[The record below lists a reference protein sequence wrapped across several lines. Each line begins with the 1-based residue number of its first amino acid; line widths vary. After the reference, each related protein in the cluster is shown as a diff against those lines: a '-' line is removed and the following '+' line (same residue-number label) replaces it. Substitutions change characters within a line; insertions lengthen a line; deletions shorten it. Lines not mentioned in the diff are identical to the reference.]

1 MMLGFHTK
9 QLLARGTE
17 VALFDYALAAKELL
31 GHEVQIF
38 VPAESRRVVPAV
50 KQRFEEHFELMLYDE
65 TRSIACDALYV
76 IKRGRPGRITEA
88 IPELVHAFD
97 DGSFPHGYR
106 YAVVSDW
113 VSRHAKRKVGLP
125 GGRVLEIP
133 RLLKPA
139 VVPHI
144 VSLPDVDDDLRAEL
158 GIPEDAVVF
167 GRHGGLGNF
176 DLEFVQDA
184 VRAVLDERSDVWFV
198 FLNVHRFSE
207 HARILHLPEVVDRA
221 DVRRFVNTCD
231 YMLHAHRYGETFGLA
246 VAEFAFVGAPVL
258 TFLGS
263 PLTGHFDLLPDG
275 MLLGYKTYDDVLAHL
290 SRLPRRTEPADSSV
304 RLNYSRESI
313 MAQFDRTFL
322 R

>member
-1 MMLGFHTK
+1 MVLGFHTK

-31 GHEVQIF
+31 GHEVRIS
-38 VPAESRRVVPAV
+38 VPADSRRVVPAV
-50 KQRFEEHFELMLYDE
+50 KRRFEEHFELMLYDD

-97 DGSFPHGYR
+97 DGSFPHGHR

-113 VSRHAKRKVGLP
+113 VSRCAKRKFELP

-133 RLLKPA
+133 RVIKPP

-144 VSLPDVDDDLRAEL
+144 VSLPDVDEDMRAEL
-158 GIPEDAVVF
+158 GIPGDAVVF

-184 VRAVLDERSDVWFV
+184 IRAVLEERSDVWFV

-207 HARILHLPEVVDRA
+207 DARVIHLPELVDRA
-221 DVRRFVNTCD
+221 EIRRFVNTCD

-263 PLTGHFDLLPDG
+263 PLKGHFDLLSDG
-275 MLLGYKTYDDVLAHL
+275 MLLGYTTYEDVLAYL
-290 SRLPRRTEPADSSV
+290 SKLPRRTEPADTSV
-304 RLNYSRESI
+304 RLKYSRESV
-313 MAQFDRTFL
+313 MGRFASTFL
-322 R
+322 Q

>member
-1 MMLGFHTK
+1 MILGFHTK

-17 VALFDYALAAKELL
+17 VALFDYALGAKELL
-31 GHEVQIF
+31 GHEVRVF
-38 VPAESRRVVPAV
+38 VPADTRRVVPAV
-50 KQRFEEHFELMLYDE
+50 KERFEEHFELVLYDDA
-65 TRSIACDALYV
+65 RSIACDALYV
-76 IKRGRPGRITEA
+76 IKRGRPGRVTETV
-88 IPELVHAFD
+88 PELVHAFD
-97 DGSFPHGYR
+97 DGSFPHGHR

-113 VSRHAKRKVGLP
+113 VSRHAKRKIGLP
-125 GGRVLEIP
+125 GGRVLELP
-133 RLLKPA
+133 RVIKPP

-144 VSLPDVDDDLRAEL
+144 VSLPDLSDDLRAEL
-158 GIPEDAVVF
+158 GIPDDAVVF

-184 VRAVLDERSDVWFV
+184 IRAVVDKRSDVWFV

-207 HARILHLPEVVDRA
+207 HTRVIHLPELVDRA
-221 DVRRFVNTCD
+221 ELRRFVNTCD

-263 PLTGHFDLLPDG
+263 PLTGHFDLLSEG
-275 MLLGYKTYDDVLAHL
+275 MLLGYTTYEDVLAHL
-290 SRLPRRTEPADSSV
+290 SRLPRRTEPVDSSV
-304 RLNYSRESI
+304 RLDYSRESV
-313 MAQFDRTFL
+313 MARFAGTFL

>member
-31 GHEVQIF
+31 GHEVRIF
-38 VPAESRRVVPAV
+38 VPADRRRVLPAV
-50 KQRFEEHFELMLYDE
+50 KRRFEEHFELMLYDE

-76 IKRGRPGRITEA
+76 IKRGRPGRITEE

-158 GIPEDAVVF
+158 GIPDDAVVF

-184 VRAVLDERSDVWFV
+184 VRSVLDERSDVWFV

-207 HARILHLPEVVDRA
+207 HARVLHLPEVVDRA

-263 PLTGHFDLLPDG
+263 PRLAHLDLLSDG
-275 MLLGYKTYDDVLAHL
+275 LLLGYTDYEDVMGYLTTL
-290 SRLPRRTEPADSSV
+290 ERRAAPVESDVPV
-304 RLNYSRESI
+304 RYGVERVMERF
-313 MAQFDRTFL
+313 QEVFL